1 MFHLSMTS
9 GEKRIGKWSSRWCI
23 GLIEG
28 GVVMSDYRVPTLSE
42 FPKPIRDQV
51 YVLLKRA
58 MIRKQERL
66 AQQLRNELHSS

>member
-1 MFHLSMTS
+1 
-9 GEKRIGKWSSRWCI
+9 
-23 GLIEG
+23 
-28 GVVMSDYRVPTLSE
+28 MSDYRVPTLSE